1 MLTPRSRFAAAS
13 TIVAVLV
20 GQASGAGQSRVAS
33 SSKHAEVLTAGSKHD
48 EVAVSGSPHAEVVE
62 LGHDF
67 GPVESGRRLR
77 HTFTI
82 HNSGTAPLTILGVD
96 VSEPGMRSRVSGPVA
111 PGESGQIG
119 IEWEPDRPSGNLDAQ
134 AVVRTNDPLRP
145 RVTFTMT
152 GVVTRSIDIRPSPDV
167 FFTMYR
173 DEAAERRVTIVNTEE
188 RPLSIKGIRPVGGHV
203 TAELQTV
210 QPGKTYELVMK
221 VPRGLQAGRYFETV
235 DIDTDHPRLT
245 QLRVAV
251 NLFVKDNLFAS
262 PEVIDFGTLSLEHVA
277 SSSSFSLYSQST
289 TLKKREGI
297 FAIIS
302 ITTDVPCLRI
312 ERSPQG
318 TSGTFGFTVSI
329 DPKRAHAG
337 SLDGSIRIQT
347 DDKNFPV
354 VVLPVRGTIK

>member
-1 MLTPRSRFAAAS
+1 MLTHRFRFAVAS
-13 TIVAVLV
+13 TIVAILV
-20 GQASGAGQSRVAS
+20 GQAAGSGQSRVAS
-33 SSKHAEVLTAGSKHD
+33 SAKHAEVATSKRT
-48 EVAVSGSPHAEVVE
+48 EVVDTGSPHADVVE

-67 GPVESGRRLR
+67 GPIEPGRRLR

-82 HNSGTAPLTILGVD
+82 RNSGTAPLIISSVD
-96 VSEPGMRSRVSGPVA
+96 VSEPGMRSRFSGPVA
-111 PGESGQIG
+111 PGESAQIG
-119 IEWEPDRPSGNLDAQ
+119 IEWETDRPNGNLDAQ
-134 AVVRTNDPLRP
+134 AVVHLNDPHRP

-167 FFTMYR
+167 FFTLFR
-173 DEAAERRVTIVNTEE
+173 DEGAERRVTIVNTEE
-188 RPLSIKGIRPVGGHV
+188 RPLTIKGVRPVGDHV

-210 QPGKTYELVMK
+210 EAGKTYELVMK
-221 VPRGLQAGRYFETV
+221 VPRGVEAGRYLEAI

-251 NLFVKDNLFAS
+251 NVFVKDTLFAS
-262 PEVIDFGTLSLEHVA
+262 PEVIDFGTLSLAHVT
-277 SSSSFSLYSQST
+277 SSSSFALYSQST

-297 FAIIS
+297 FAIIN

-329 DPKRAHAG
+329 DPKRARAG

-347 DDKNFPV
+347 DDKKFPV
-354 VVLPVRGTIK
+354 VILPVRGSIK

>member
-13 TIVAVLV
+13 TIVGILV
-20 GQASGAGQSRVAS
+20 GQAAGAGQSRAAS
-33 SSKHAEVLTAGSKHD
+33 SSKHPEVLTAGSKHE
-48 EVAVSGSPHAEVVE
+48 EVAVSGSPHADVVE

-67 GPVESGRRLR
+67 GPVEPGRRLR

-82 HNSGTAPLTILGVD
+82 RNSGTAPLTILGVD
-96 VSEPGMRSRVSGPVA
+96 VSEPGMRSRVSGPVT

-119 IEWEPDRPSGNLDAQ
+119 IEWDTDRPNGNLDGQ
-134 AVVRTNDPLRP
+134 AVVRTNDPQRP

-167 FFTMYR
+167 FFTVFR
-173 DEAAERRVTIVNTEE
+173 DETAERRVTIVNTEE
-188 RPLSIKGIRPVGGHV
+188 RPLTIKGIRPVGGHV

-221 VPRGLQAGRYFETV
+221 VPRGLPAGRYLEAV

-251 NLFVKDNLFAS
+251 NVFVKDNLFTS

-277 SSSSFSLYSQST
+277 SSSSFALYSQST

-329 DPKRAHAG
+329 DPKRVHAG

-347 DDKNFPV
+347 DDKTFPV
-354 VVLPVRGTIK
+354 IVLPVRGTIK